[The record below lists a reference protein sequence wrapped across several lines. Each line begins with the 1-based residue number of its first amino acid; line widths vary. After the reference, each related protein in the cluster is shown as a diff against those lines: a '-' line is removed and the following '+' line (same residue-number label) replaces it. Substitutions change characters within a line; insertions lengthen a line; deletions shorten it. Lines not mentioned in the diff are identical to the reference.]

1 MVTVLPPS
9 FISIQDMQES
19 HLFNAHFGAKQAN
32 RGVNHKGSRSA
43 RCVEQRDRK
52 TTSPSPPKSYTAEQA
67 RTFLARP
74 SSRARR
80 AHRRAAC
87 APPSSNSTARRTL
100 WRVMHSCLDIS
111 RTWRIRPFVLRNR
124 VRALALTI
132 KCNDTTSTRRRT
144 STLFRASGFS
154 MHRY

>member
-43 RCVEQRDRK
+43 RCVEQRGRK

-74 SSRARR
+74 SSRATGSSPGGVCAALVELNCETDFVARNALLFGHLSDL
-80 AHRRAAC
+80 AH
-87 APPSSNSTARRTL
+87 TA
-100 WRVMHSCLDIS
+100 VCL
-111 RTWRIRPFVLRNR
+111 
-124 VRALALTI
+124 AE
-132 KCNDTTSTRRRT
+132 
-144 STLFRASGFS
+144 SGS
-154 MHRY
+154 GSGSDDQM